1 MGNILY
7 LVHRLP
13 YPPNKGDKVRSYHL
27 LRHLTE
33 RHRVFLGTFMDAPED
48 EEYIDILKSLCVDV
62 YVEKIHPGLAKI
74 KSLLALPQHQALTL
88 AYYRSGGLSAW
99 IDAVV
104 RHHGIDACV
113 IFSSAMAI
121 HAKAVTL
128 DTPLVVDF
136 VDVDSF
142 KWQQYAGMHSW
153 PLSWI
158 YQREARL
165 LFEFERNLALNA
177 CHSFFVTKAESDLF
191 LRLAPECAAKV
202 NVMSNGVDADFFA
215 PDVALVSPFPSGQ
228 LALVFTGAMDYWP
241 NVDAVIWF
249 AVNVLPKL
257 KKRWPNIHF
266 YVVGRNPTKKVIDL
280 SSVDITVTGTVADV
294 RPFLQYATMAV
305 APLRV
310 ARGIQ
315 NKILEAM
322 AMGRAVIT
330 TPQCADAIGADVE
343 QGLLRAEN
351 ATEYEEIL
359 QSALM
364 RPSYFNHLGSVARK
378 YVLENY
384 SCEAHLQMID
394 RFLPA

>member
-1 MGNILY
+1 M
-7 LVHRLP
+7 
-13 YPPNKGDKVRSYHL
+13 RSYHL

-384 SCEAHLQMID
+384 SWEAHLQMID